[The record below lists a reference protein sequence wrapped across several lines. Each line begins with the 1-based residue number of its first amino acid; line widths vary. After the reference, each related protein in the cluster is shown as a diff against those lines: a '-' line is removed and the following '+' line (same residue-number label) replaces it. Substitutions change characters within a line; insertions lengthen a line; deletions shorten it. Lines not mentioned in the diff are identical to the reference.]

1 MRCDSEIIAEIIVI
15 IVWKSSFGDNMASFS
30 CDGLRRTSCVNMF
43 GKEFVQLYF
52 FLYSISVFFSEILH
66 LSLTCL

>member
-52 FLYSISVFFSEILH
+52 FCILFLYFSLKFFI
-66 LSLTCL
+66 CL